1 MDTITKKRK
10 TVRNSNMIRISDKSD
25 LRKISLQISHSI
37 TALTQSW
44 KCCKCKSENY
54 NDKWKC
60 SWCGHERCNS
70 CKNLL
75 G

>member
-1 MDTITKKRK
+1 METLTNPQKKRFK
-10 TVRNSNMIRISDKSD
+10 TLNKKALTELVFKNPN
-25 LRKISLQISHSI
+25 KISNTIH
-37 TALTQSW
+37 ALTQSW

>member
-1 MDTITKKRK
+1 MDTTTKIRK
-10 TVRNSNMIRISDKSD
+10 TVRNSNIVRFSDKRFV
-25 LRKISLQISHSI
+25 RKISTNTSHSV

-60 SWCGHERCNS
+60 SWCGHERCSS

>member
-1 MDTITKKRK
+1 MDTKTKIRK
-10 TVRNSNMIRISDKSD
+10 TVRNSELMRLSDK
-25 LRKISLQISHSI
+25 RNFVKISTDISHSV

-70 CKNLL
+70 CKNLE